1 MSVYVWTRVTS
12 DNATRPKSPWG
23 GHNFI
28 EQRVCSSQVICEDC
42 TPHKGLIQ
50 VKSGITGRDEAEF
63 CIEVL
68 NYIYEGVGCISLSTD
83 PS

>member
-28 EQRVCSSQVICEDC
+28 EQRVCSSQVICEDR

-68 NYIYEGVGCISLSTD
+68 KLHL
-83 PS
+83 